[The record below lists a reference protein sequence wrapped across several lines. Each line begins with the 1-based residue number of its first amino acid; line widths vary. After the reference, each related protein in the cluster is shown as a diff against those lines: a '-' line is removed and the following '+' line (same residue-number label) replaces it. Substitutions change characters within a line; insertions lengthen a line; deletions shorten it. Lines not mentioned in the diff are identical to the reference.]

1 MQTDWLILDGHN
13 LLHKQPQLLTLLSQS
28 QEKARTALIRLIEP
42 YSDRVASKTTVV
54 FDGQNRGSDIALSTG
69 KIEVLY
75 APAKLTADGLIEQL
89 VLKADNPHKICIV
102 TSDRLEQQTVLSA
115 GASVQ
120 SAEYFLAQCS
130 VKRGAPTYST
140 KMNPA
145 QKPKLG
151 DIFPDSF

>member
-1 MQTDWLILDGHN
+1 MQTDWLIIDGHN
-13 LLHKQPQLLTLLSQS
+13 LLHKQPQLVTLLSQS

-42 YSDRVASKTTVV
+42 YSDRLASQTTVV

-69 KIEVLY
+69 NIEVLY

-89 VLKADNPHKICIV
+89 VLKADHPHKICVV
-102 TSDRLEQQTVLSA
+102 TSDRLEQQTVCSA

-120 SAEYFLAQCS
+120 SAEDFLDQCA

-140 KMNPA
+140 KMKPA